1 MGFRFR
7 KSIKVAPG
15 IKMNLGKKSIG
26 FSLGGKHGGVSF
38 NTKTGARVRAS
49 LPGTGLSYSTSLS
62 AGKKRSSPKRKPTPN
77 PTYHYV
83 TKVPNKKLS
92 DYSQKSQ
99 NKFAVV
105 YIVLGVLC
113 FLMGI
118 AAISSSILLGIIFI
132 LVGIFIFI
140 MGVMILKKNNSNLK
154 GTTIPYQNNYS
165 VPPKQYNPP
174 AVYVF
179 ITPTGKKYHKD
190 PRCAGEKCIR
200 VDINEAQSKG
210 YTACSKCEN
219 SYFFR

>member
-83 TKVPNKKLS
+83 
-92 DYSQKSQ
+92 
-99 NKFAVV
+99 
-105 YIVLGVLC
+105 C
-113 FLMGI
+113 
-118 AAISSSILLGIIFI
+118 LLYT
-132 LVGIFIFI
+132 
-140 MGVMILKKNNSNLK
+140 S
-154 GTTIPYQNNYS
+154 
-165 VPPKQYNPP
+165 
-174 AVYVF
+174 
-179 ITPTGKKYHKD
+179 
-190 PRCAGEKCIR
+190 RC
-200 VDINEAQSKG
+200 V
-210 YTACSKCEN
+210 
-219 SYFFR
+219 